1 MKDAEG
7 VKLLSLE
14 NEFFE
19 YFDMRHYRIIKKGT
33 SKCPSPIIII
43 NN

>member
-1 MKDAEG
+1 MCYRILLRARKYKYVYIIYMKDAEG

-19 YFDMRHYRIIKKGT
+19 YFDKH
-33 SKCPSPIIII
+33 
-43 NN
+43 